1 MAGRKTRIIAVVNE
15 KGGVGKTVTVINLGA
30 GLSLKGKDVLIV
42 DMDPQFNATK
52 GVGVGLGEDSPSVY
66 DVIKL
71 PEPVPARSAIWKT
84 AWEHLDLL
92 PSHVDLSGIE
102 VELVDEA
109 GRENRLK
116 DALTPVLDTY
126 DFILVDTPPSLSILT
141 VNVLAF
147 ASEIIVP
154 CQTQPYAYSALDELL
169 ETVSIIK
176 EEINPD
182 IMITG
187 VLATFF
193 DQRTRVSNKVL
204 ESLRADKRFQDK
216 LFDTVIRVNTTIA
229 ESAYYGKPVVFFRR
243 SSTGAADYL
252 ALTEEIL
259 TSTRYD

>member
-30 GLSLKGKDVLIV
+30 GLSLKGKDILIV

-52 GVGVGLGEDSPSVY
+52 GLGVNLSEDSPSLY

-71 PEPVPARSAIWKT
+71 PAPIPARSAIWNT
-84 AWEHLDLL
+84 AWGHLDLL
-92 PSHVDLSGIE
+92 PSHVDLSGVE
-102 VELVDEA
+102 VELVNEP

-116 DALTPVLDTY
+116 DALTAVLDTY

-147 ASEIIVP
+147 AREIIVP

-176 EEINPD
+176 EGINPG
-182 IMITG
+182 IVITG

-216 LFDTVIRVNTTIA
+216 LFDTVIRMNTTIA
-229 ESAYYGKPVVFFRR
+229 ESAYHGKPVVFFRR

-259 TSTRYD
+259 TSTGDE

>member
-1 MAGRKTRIIAVVNE
+1 MAGRKARIIAVVNE

-52 GVGVGLGEDSPSVY
+52 GLGVSPAEDSPSLY

-71 PEPVPARSAIWKT
+71 PEPVPARSAIVKS

-92 PSHVDLSGIE
+92 PSHVDLSGVE
-102 VELVDEA
+102 VELVDEP

-116 DALTPVLDTY
+116 EALTPVLDLY

-147 ASEIIVP
+147 AREILIP

-176 EEINPD
+176 EEINPGIR
-182 IMITG
+182 IMG

-193 DQRTRVSNKVL
+193 DRRTRVSNKVL
-204 ESLRADKRFQDK
+204 ESLRADKRFRAK

-252 ALTEEIL
+252 ALAEEIL
-259 TSTRYD
+259 T

>member
-1 MAGRKTRIIAVVNE
+1 MAGRKPRIIAVVNE

-30 GLSLKGKDVLIV
+30 GISLKGKKVLVV
-42 DMDPQFNATK
+42 DMDPQFNTTK
-52 GVGVGLGEDSPSVY
+52 GLGVTPGENGPSIY
-66 DVIKL
+66 DVIKV
-71 PEPVPARSAIWKT
+71 PKPVPVESAIVKT
-84 AWEHLDLL
+84 GWEHLDLL
-92 PSHVDLSGIE
+92 PSHVDLSGLE
-102 VELVDEA
+102 VELVDQP

-116 DALTPVLDTY
+116 ERLSPVLDLY

-147 ASEIIVP
+147 AREILVP
-154 CQTQPYAYSALDELL
+154 CQTQPYAYGALDELL
-169 ETVSIIK
+169 ETISIIK

-182 IMITG
+182 IRIMG

-193 DQRTRVSNKVL
+193 DQRTRVSNNIL
-204 ESLRADKRFQDK
+204 DSLKADKRFQNK

-243 SSTGAADYL
+243 SSTVAADYL

-259 TSTRYD
+259 TEH

>member
-1 MAGRKTRIIAVVNE
+1 MARRKARIIAVVNE
-15 KGGVGKTVTVINLGA
+15 KGGVGKTVTVVNLGA
-30 GLSLKGKDVLIV
+30 GISLKGKDVLIV
-42 DMDPQFNATK
+42 DMDPQFNVTR
-52 GVGVGLGEDSPSVY
+52 GLGVTPGEDGPSIY
-66 DVIKL
+66 DVIKV
-71 PEPVPARSAIWKT
+71 PEPVPARSAIVKT

-92 PSHVDLSGIE
+92 PSHVDLSGVE
-102 VELVDEA
+102 VELVDEP

-116 DALTPVLDTY
+116 ERLSPVMDLY

-147 ASEIIVP
+147 AREVLVP

-182 IMITG
+182 IRITG

-193 DQRTRVSNKVL
+193 DQRTRVSNMVL
-204 ESLRADKRFQDK
+204 ESLRADKRFRNK

-243 SSTGAADYL
+243 SSTGAADYMS
-252 ALTEEIL
+252 LTEEIL
-259 TSTRYD
+259 N

>member
-1 MAGRKTRIIAVVNE
+1 MAERKTRIIAVVNE
-15 KGGVGKTVTVINLGA
+15 KGGVGKTVTIINLGA

-52 GVGVGLGEDSPSVY
+52 GLGVSPAEDSPSLY

-71 PEPVPARSAIWKT
+71 PEPVPAWSAIVKS

-92 PSHVDLSGIE
+92 PSHVDLSGVE
-102 VELVDEA
+102 VELVDEP

-116 DALTPVLDTY
+116 EALTPVLDLY

-147 ASEIIVP
+147 AREILIP

-182 IMITG
+182 IRIMG

-193 DQRTRVSNKVL
+193 DRRTRVSNKVL
-204 ESLRADKRFQDK
+204 ESLRADKRFRAK
-216 LFDTVIRVNTTIA
+216 VFDTVIRVNTTIA

-259 TSTRYD
+259 T

>member
-1 MAGRKTRIIAVVNE
+1 MAGRKARIIAVVNE
-15 KGGVGKTVTVINLGA
+15 KGGVGKTVTIINLGA

-52 GVGVGLGEDSPSVY
+52 GLGVSPAEDSPSLY

-71 PEPVPARSAIWKT
+71 PEPVPARSAIVKS

-92 PSHVDLSGIE
+92 PSHVDLSGVE
-102 VELVDEA
+102 VELVDEP

-116 DALTPVLDTY
+116 EALTPVLDLY

-147 ASEIIVP
+147 AREILIP

-176 EEINPD
+176 QEINPGIR
-182 IMITG
+182 IMG

-193 DQRTRVSNKVL
+193 DRRTRVSKKVL
-204 ESLRADKRFQDK
+204 ESLRADKRFRAK

-259 TSTRYD
+259 TQS

>member
-1 MAGRKTRIIAVVNE
+1 VAGRKTRIIAVVNE

-52 GVGVGLGEDSPSVY
+52 GFGVSLGEDSPSVY

-71 PEPVPARSAIWKT
+71 SEPVPARSAICKT

-92 PSHVDLSGIE
+92 PSHVDLSGVA
-102 VELVDEA
+102 VELVNEP

-116 DALTPVLDTY
+116 EALASVSNLY

-147 ASEIIVP
+147 AREIFVP
-154 CQTQPYAYSALDELL
+154 CQTQPYAYDALDELV

-193 DQRTRVSNKVL
+193 DQRTRVSNKIL
-204 ESLRADKRFQDK
+204 ENLKADKRFQDK

-259 TSTRYD
+259 T

>member
-1 MAGRKTRIIAVVNE
+1 MAGRKARIIAVVNE

-30 GLSLKGKDVLIV
+30 GLSLNGKEVLIV

-52 GVGVGLGEDSPSVY
+52 GVGVSPGEDSPSVY
-66 DVIKL
+66 DVMKL
-71 PEPVPARSAIWKT
+71 PEPVPARSAILKT

-92 PSHVDLSGIE
+92 SSHVDLSGIE
-102 VELVDEA
+102 VELVDA
-109 GRENRLK
+109 PGRENRLK
-116 DALTPVLDTY
+116 EALAPVLDLY
-126 DFILVDTPPSLSILT
+126 DFILVDTPPTLSILT
-141 VNVLAF
+141 VNVLAL
-147 ASEIIVP
+147 ASEILVP
-154 CQTQPYAYSALDELL
+154 CQTQPYSYGALDELL
-169 ETVSIIK
+169 ETVSTIK

-182 IMITG
+182 IRIMG

-193 DQRTRVSNKVL
+193 DQRTRVSNNVL
-204 ESLRADKRFQDK
+204 ESLRADERFQDK

-259 TSTRYD
+259 T